1 MRKKTTQIII
11 ISVLL
16 MIAIGFGVGVGLLAW
31 TIKTAPDISKIAQY
45 KPSEATTILSEDG
58 KTLARLYVENRIY
71 VPLSRIPMDLQNA
84 LIASEDQRFWEHPG
98 FNFWAILRAIYVDI
112 KTGSKAQG
120 ASTITQQLARNIA
133 LTKQK
138 LFTRKIQEIY
148 IAVQLERMY
157 TKEEILEM
165 FLNMIF
171 FGHSAK
177 GAQTAAQQYFGK
189 DVENLTL
196 SESALLIGIMPAPN
210 VYSPYVNM
218 ERAVERR
225 NIVLNVMVEEG
236 YISRERAEKAKAEP
250 VRLAG
255 LKQNT
260 GDGEHAPYFVRYV
273 RDKVIKMYGSD
284 AVYKG
289 GLKIYTTL
297 DFNMQKAAEQ
307 AVATAT
313 DPQRGYI
320 PNITRDGGAVEA
332 QPQISVLS
340 IDPRNG
346 HIKAMIGGRGG
357 ENDKFNRAT
366 QALRQPGSAFKPLV
380 YAAALETGYTPG
392 SVIDDVLGYYDPSR
406 NVPWPT
412 NYNDKYLGPVT
423 LRTGLK
429 ESINTVAVKLLDRIK
444 VDTLLKMAERLQITT
459 LVKEGKSNDRNLS
472 IALGGLT
479 KGVIPMELVGAY
491 SVFANRGIYTEPVA
505 ITKIEDSEGHIIY
518 QANPK
523 KKIVLKEEV
532 AYLLTDM
539 LRSVVTDG
547 TGWRAAIEGR
557 HVAGKTG
564 TTSDLKDAW
573 FVGYTPDIVTSV
585 WIGEDTPRP
594 MVYTYRGQRMTV
606 SSSDA
611 TRLWA
616 DYMKAAL
623 KSRPVLQFQPPA
635 SITSVVI
642 DPMTGKLPNSYA
654 PKTVNEIFRQGTEPT
669 EIEQAHQPTVK
680 VNIDVKT
687 GQLATSNC
695 PKEQVVQ
702 YTYQQASG
710 IRVGPATINATISTR
725 EGTDKATYVFEPGVP
740 VLSIDPK
747 TGVPASD
754 ASGRYTY
761 QYMPTVKCKTHG
773 ESILETVG
781 TETKNVI
788 DSIWDYL
795 GGGNGN

>member
-1 MRKKTTQIII
+1 MRKRTTRIIV

-16 MIAIGFGVGVGLLAW
+16 LIAIGFGVGVGLLAW

-58 KTLARLYVENRIY
+58 KTLARLYIENRIY

-84 LIASEDQRFWEHPG
+84 LIASEDQQFWEHPG
-98 FNFWAILRAIYVDI
+98 FNFWGILRAIYVDI

-120 ASTITQQLARNIA
+120 ASTITQQLAREIA

-165 FLNMIF
+165 FLNSIF

-189 DVENLTL
+189 DVEDLTL
-196 SESALLIGIMPAPN
+196 AESALLIGVMPSPN
-210 VYSPYVNM
+210 RYSPYVNM

-225 NIVLNVMVEEG
+225 NLVLNQMVNEG
-236 YISRERAEKAKAEP
+236 YISRERAEKAKEEP
-250 VRLAG
+250 VRLVG

-273 RDKVIKMYGSD
+273 REKVIKMFGSD
-284 AVYKG
+284 TVYKG

-297 DFNMQKAAEQ
+297 DYNMQKAAEK
-307 AVATAT
+307 ALATAI
-313 DPQRGYI
+313 DPKNGYI
-320 PNITRDGGAVEA
+320 PTITREGSDVKT
-332 QPQISVLS
+332 QPQLSILS

-346 HIKAMIGGRGG
+346 HIKAMVGGRGD
-357 ENDKFNRAT
+357 EDDRFNRAT

-380 YAAALETGYTPG
+380 YAAALESGYTPG

-429 ESINTVAVKLLDRIK
+429 ESINTVAVKLLDQIK

-479 KGVIPMELVGAY
+479 RGVIPLELVGAY
-491 SVFANRGIYTEPVA
+491 GVFANRGIYTEPIA

-518 QANPK
+518 QASPK

-539 LRSVVTDG
+539 LQSVVTDG
-547 TGWRAAIEGR
+547 TGWRAAIPGR
-557 HVAGKTG
+557 QVAGKTG

-594 MVYTYRGQRMTV
+594 MNYTYRGKYTTV

-616 DYMKAAL
+616 DYMKAAM
-623 KSRPVLQFQPPA
+623 KNRPVVQFQRPA
-635 SITSVVI
+635 SITSVNI

-654 PKTVNEIFRQGTEPT
+654 PKTVTEVFRQGTEPT
-669 EIEQAHQPTVK
+669 EVEQAHQPTVK
-680 VNIDVKT
+680 ANIDIKT

-710 IRVGPATINATISTR
+710 IRVGPATISLKIPTR
-725 EGTDKATYVFEPGVP
+725 EGSDNATYTFAPGVP
-740 VLSIDPK
+740 VLNIDPK
-747 TGVPASD
+747 TGVPKVD
-754 ASGRYTY
+754 ASGSYTY
-761 QYMPTVKCKTHG
+761 QYMPTVKCQTHG
-773 ESILETVG
+773 ESVVETVK
-781 TETKNVI
+781 ENAENVI
-788 DSIWDYL
+788 DSIWDYIS
-795 GGGNGN
+795 GDGD

>member
-11 ISVLL
+11 ITVLL

-58 KTLARLYVENRIY
+58 KTLAQLYIENRIY
-71 VPLSRIPMDLQNA
+71 VPLSRIPMDVQNA

-120 ASTITQQLARNIA
+120 ASTITQQLARDIA

-165 FLNMIF
+165 FLNTIF

-177 GAQTAAQQYFGK
+177 GIQTAAQQYFGK
-189 DVENLTL
+189 NAEDLTL
-196 SESALLIGIMPAPN
+196 GESALLIGIMPSPN

-218 ERAVERR
+218 NTAVNRR
-225 NIVLNVMVEEG
+225 NLVLNQMVNEG

-250 VRLAG
+250 VRLVG

-273 RDKVIKMYGSD
+273 REKVIKMFGSD

-297 DFNMQKAAEQ
+297 DYNMQKAAET
-307 AVATAT
+307 AVAAAI
-313 DPQRGYI
+313 DPKKGYI
-320 PNITRDGGAVEA
+320 PTINREGGQIEA
-332 QPQISVLS
+332 QPQVSVISV
-340 IDPRNG
+340 DPRNG
-346 HIKAMIGGRGG
+346 HIKAMVGGRGD
-357 ENDKFNRAT
+357 ENDRFNRAT
-366 QALRQPGSAFKPLV
+366 QAFRQPGSAFKPLV
-380 YAAALETGYTPG
+380 YAAALEVGYTPA

-412 NYNDKYLGPVT
+412 NYNDKYLGLVT

-429 ESINTVAVKLLDRIK
+429 ESINTVAVKLLDQIK
-444 VDTLLKMAERLQITT
+444 VDTLIKMVERLQITT

-479 KGVIPMELVGAY
+479 RGVIPLELVGAY
-491 SVFANRGIYTEPVA
+491 SVFANQGIYTEPVA
-505 ITKIEDSEGHIIY
+505 ITKIEDSDGHTIY
-518 QANPK
+518 QANPQ
-523 KKIVLKEEV
+523 KKIVVKEEV

-539 LRSVVTDG
+539 LQSVVKEG

-557 HVAGKTG
+557 QVAGKTG

-573 FVGYTPDIVTSV
+573 FVGYTPDVVTSV

-594 MVYTYRGQRMTV
+594 MVYTYRGQRTTV

-616 DYMKAAL
+616 DYMKAIM
-623 KSRPVLQFQPPA
+623 KNRPVLQFQRPA
-635 SITSVVI
+635 SITSVTI

-654 PKTVNEIFRQGTEPT
+654 PKTVTEIFRQGTEPT
-669 EIEQAHQPTVK
+669 EVEQAHQPTVK
-680 VNIDVKT
+680 ANVDTKT

-695 PKEQVVQ
+695 PKEQVAS

-710 IRVGPATINATISTR
+710 IRVGPATINLSIPIKG
-725 EGTDKATYVFEPGVP
+725 GTDKATYVFEAGVP
-740 VLSIDPK
+740 VLNIDPK
-747 TGVPASD
+747 TGVPQAD

-761 QYMPTVKCKTHG
+761 QYMPTKKCQTHG
-773 ESILETVG
+773 ETLLETVE
-781 TETKNVI
+781 TTTKNAL
-788 DSIWDYL
+788 DTIWDYF
-795 GGGNGN
+795 GGGN